1 MAIID
6 ADAHVIETEQTWE
19 HFDDADLKYKPFTVT
34 EPTDPTKEYWVF
46 DGKLRAKRGNTGKD
60 TTRESQEMRD
70 IPGRL
75 RDMDKYGT
83 DIQVLYPSLWTSLT
97 FSSPQMERAICK
109 SYNRWMADV
118 WRQGQGRLR
127 WIAVLPASNIGS
139 AVDEMGFVKEN
150 GSCGVTMRGF
160 EGEYHAT
167 DSHFFPLYEEASKLN
182 LPICFH
188 AGIGNASIDEFLTR
202 AAGQGNFLR
211 FKWPVLGAFH
221 SLIIGRIPKK
231 FPGLR
236 WGFIEVSS
244 QWLPYV
250 IGDIARR
257 QAWREARFDDDR
269 PKGDLLKENNFYV
282 ACQTNDDIPYVL
294 KSVGGENNIVMGT
307 DYGHADTT
315 SELTAL
321 KRFKESSE
329 LPPTVVQK
337 ILDDN
342 ARDLYGLN

>member
-6 ADAHVIETEQTWE
+6 ADAHVIETDRTWDY
-19 HFDDADLKYKPFTVT
+19 FDETDLKYKPFTVT

-60 TTRESQEMRD
+60 TTREAQEMLD
-70 IPGRL
+70 IPARL

-97 FSSPQMERAICK
+97 FSSPQMEWAICK
-109 SYNRWMADV
+109 SYNRWMAGV
-118 WRQGQGRLR
+118 WREGQGRLR
-127 WIAVLPASNIGS
+127 WIAVLPAMSIDH
-139 AVDEMGFVKEN
+139 AIDEMGFVKEN
-150 GSCGVTMRGF
+150 GACGVTLRGF

-167 DSHFFPLYEEASKLN
+167 NAHFFPLYQEASKLN
-182 LPICFH
+182 LPVCFH
-188 AGIGNASIDEFLTR
+188 AGIGNASVDEYLTR

-221 SLIIGRIPKK
+221 SLIIGRVPEK
-231 FPGLR
+231 FPDLR

-244 QWLPYV
+244 QWLPYL
-250 IGDIARR
+250 IGDLARR
-257 QAWREARFDDDR
+257 IAWRQGRYDDDR
-269 PKGDLLKENNFYV
+269 PKGDLLKENRFYV

-294 KSVGGENNIVMGT
+294 QVAGGEDNLVIGT

-315 SELTAL
+315 SELMAIR
-321 KRFKESSE
+321 RFQEESGVA
-329 LPPTVVQK
+329 PAIVRK
-337 ILDDN
+337 IVDDN
-342 ARDLYGLN
+342 ARALYGLD